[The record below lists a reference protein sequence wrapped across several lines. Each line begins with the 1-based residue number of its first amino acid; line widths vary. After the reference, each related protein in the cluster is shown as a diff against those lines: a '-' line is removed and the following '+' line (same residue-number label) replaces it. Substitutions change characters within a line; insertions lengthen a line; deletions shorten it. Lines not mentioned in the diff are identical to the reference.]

1 MRPPTVVDVVGT
13 AGQSGPVPG
22 AHFSATDT
30 PAAIDGVEIAVFD
43 GEAVL
48 FDANS
53 SMVHRLGAIAG
64 AVWLCCDGATD
75 VATMIEELTGVF
87 RLPGSEV
94 AGAVHETL
102 ERFAGEGLL
111 AGYDSPTRVGLTPDT
126 TVADDGT
133 EILTGPPD
141 P

>member
-75 VATMIEELTGVF
+75 VATMIEELTTRSDATIIVRTARAVFSRSGVTATEHATMPEF
-87 RLPGSEV
+87 LGDD
-94 AGAVHETL
+94 A
-102 ERFAGEGLL
+102 
-111 AGYDSPTRVGLTPDT
+111 PDHR
-126 TVADDGT
+126 ALDGR
-133 EILTGPPD
+133 
-141 P
+141 

>member
-1 MRPPTVVDVVGT
+1 LTLVGT

-30 PAAIDGVEIAVFD
+30 PAAIDGVEVAVFD

-48 FDANS
+48 FDASS

-64 AVWLCCDGATD
+64 AVWLCCDGSTD
-75 VATMIEELTGVF
+75 VAMMIEELTDIF
-87 RLPGSEV
+87 QLPGSEL

-102 ERFAGEGLL
+102 ERFADEGLL
-111 AGYDSPTRVGLTPDT
+111 AGHHRSTRLGLTPET

-133 EILTGPPD
+133 AILTGPPD

>member
-1 MRPPTVVDVVGT
+1 MVDVT
-13 AGQSGPVPG
+13 DTTEQSEPVPG
-22 AHFSATDT
+22 ARFSATDT
-30 PAAIDGVEIAVFD
+30 PVGIDGVEIAVFD

-53 SMVHRLGAIAG
+53 AMVHRLGAIAA
-64 AVWLCCDGATD
+64 AVWLCCDGSTD
-75 VATMIEELTGVF
+75 VATIIEELIDVF
-87 RLPGSEV
+87 ELDGSEL
-94 AGAVHETL
+94 AGAIHETL
-102 ERFAGEGLL
+102 ERFADEGLL
-111 AGYDSPTRVGLTPDT
+111 EGHDAPVRLALTPET

>member
-30 PAAIDGVEIAVFD
+30 PAAIDGVEIAVFE

-48 FDANS
+48 FDEAS
-53 SMVHRLGAIAG
+53 SMLHRLGAIAG
-64 AVWLCCDGATD
+64 AVWLCCDGSTD
-75 VATMIEELTGVF
+75 VATMIEELANTF
-87 RLPGSEV
+87 ALSTEEV
-94 AGAVHETL
+94 APVVYETL
-102 ERFAGEGLL
+102 ERFADEGLL
-111 AGYDSPTRVGLTPDT
+111 AGHVAPREVAATTEPTL
-126 TVADDGT
+126 ASDGT